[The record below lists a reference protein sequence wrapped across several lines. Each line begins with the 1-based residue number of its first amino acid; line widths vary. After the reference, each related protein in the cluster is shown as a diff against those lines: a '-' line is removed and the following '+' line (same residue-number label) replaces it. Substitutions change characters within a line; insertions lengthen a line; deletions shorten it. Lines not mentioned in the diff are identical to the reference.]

1 MKQLI
6 LRGWLVALLLGGC
19 SLASGDG
26 PSSGK
31 EIVSQANEG
40 DKIAF
45 DVVKI
50 DDLVVKI
57 LRAQSEPAFHERF
70 KKYTPPPDIK
80 IAVGDTVSVVI
91 WEAAANGLFGN
102 SLTELSVS
110 PGVTSRLFGTA
121 TPGTGALLSTGES
134 ITAFASDAVIQ
145 LLGLSQAGGRAGIG
159 SLAGGAQAPLAPGAP
174 EGLTA
179 PPGTA
184 QGLAAPGPAQ
194 GFTAPGAA
202 QGLAAAPGFGA
213 APGQELG
220 GVAGL
225 GLSGLGLGA
234 QQAAP
239 FGRAPTDASASAQA
253 RTSLGA
259 PGAPSQK
266 LQELL
271 QEATTSGRPGTRIPD
286 QQVGPDGAI
295 SIPYAGRIATAGH
308 TTAEVERTIEK
319 QLGPKALEPHAIVVI
334 RRSLANSVSIA
345 GEALKAGRVPLSAG
359 GDRLLQVIAAASG
372 GAAVPPHEGFVQLS
386 RNGITATVPL
396 KTLGGH
402 PEEDIFAEPDDVLT
416 LVRRPKTFSTFG
428 AAGKNTA
435 ITFDAE
441 KLSLAEAL
449 AKAGGLVDERADPR
463 AVFLFRYEPVGL
475 VQALGQ
481 PIATAAPEGV
491 SPIVYRLDLSD
502 AKSYPLARE
511 FRVRDKDI
519 IFVANAEARE
529 VYKFFSAL
537 SKVTGPVITGFL
549 TCQSTNC

>member
-1 MKQLI
+1 MKRAI
-6 LRGWLVALLLGGC
+6 LCCCLVMLLLTGC
-19 SLASGDG
+19 SWLSPG
-26 PSSGK
+26 PSG
-31 EIVSQANEG
+31 EDVIAQASDG

-45 DVVKI
+45 DVVKV
-50 DDLVVKI
+50 DDAVVNL
-57 LRAQSEPAFHERF
+57 LRGQGEPAFHERF

-110 PGVTSRLFGTA
+110 PGVTSRLFGTP

-145 LLGLSQAGGRAGIG
+145 LLGLSQAGAPAGPG
-159 SLAGGAQAPLAPGAP
+159 TLAGEAQGPLAPGAP
-174 EGLTA
+174 EGLMA
-179 PPGTA
+179 PPGA
-184 QGLAAPGPAQ
+184 AQ
-194 GFTAPGAA
+194 GFAAPGAA
-202 QGLAAAPGFGA
+202 QGFAPAGAAQGLA

-220 GVAGL
+220 GAAGL
-225 GLSGLGLGA
+225 GLSSLGLGA
-234 QQAAP
+234 QQTAP
-239 FGRAPTDASASAQA
+239 FARAPTDASASAQA
-253 RTSLGA
+253 RASLGA
-259 PGAPSQK
+259 PGASSQK

-271 QEATTSGRPGTRIPD
+271 QEATASGRPGTRIPD
-286 QQVGPDGAI
+286 QQVGSDGAI
-295 SIPYAGRIATAGH
+295 SIPYAGRIAAAGR

-319 QLGPKALEPHAIVVI
+319 QLGPKALEPHAIVAI
-334 RRSLANSVSIA
+334 RRSVANSVTVS
-345 GEALKAGRVPLSAG
+345 GEALKAGRVPLSAR

-372 GAAVPPHEGFVQLS
+372 GAAIPQHEVFVQLS
-386 RNGITATVPL
+386 RNGNTAAVPL
-396 KTLGGH
+396 KTLVEH
-402 PEEDIFAEPDDVLT
+402 PEEDIFAEPGDILT

-428 AAGKNTA
+428 ATGKNTA
-435 ITFDAE
+435 ITFDSE

-449 AKAGGLVDERADPR
+449 AKAGGLVDDRADPR

-475 VQALGQ
+475 VRALGQ

-529 VYKFFSAL
+529 LYKFFSAL

-549 TCQSTNC
+549 TCQSTTC

>member
-50 DDLVVKI
+50 DDSVVKV
-57 LRAQSEPAFHERF
+57 LRAQGEPAFQERF

-145 LLGLSQAGGRAGIG
+145 LLGLSEAGRRAGVG
-159 SLAGGAQAPLAPGAP
+159 NLAGGAQAPLAPGAP

-184 QGLAAPGPAQ
+184 QGLAAPGP
-194 GFTAPGAA
+194 A

-295 SIPYAGRIATAGH
+295 SIPYAGRIAAAGH
-308 TTAEVERTIEK
+308 TTAEVERTIEN

-334 RRSLANSVSIA
+334 RRSVANSVSVA
-345 GEALKAGRVPLSAG
+345 GEALKAGRVPLSGG

-372 GAAVPPHEGFVQLS
+372 GAAVPQHE
-386 RNGITATVPL
+386 
-396 KTLGGH
+396 
-402 PEEDIFAEPDDVLT
+402 IF
-416 LVRRPKTFSTFG
+416 
-428 AAGKNTA
+428 
-435 ITFDAE
+435 
-441 KLSLAEAL
+441 
-449 AKAGGLVDERADPR
+449 
-463 AVFLFRYEPVGL
+463 
-475 VQALGQ
+475 
-481 PIATAAPEGV
+481 
-491 SPIVYRLDLSD
+491 
-502 AKSYPLARE
+502 
-511 FRVRDKDI
+511 
-519 IFVANAEARE
+519 
-529 VYKFFSAL
+529 
-537 SKVTGPVITGFL
+537 
-549 TCQSTNC
+549 

>member
-1 MKQLI
+1 MKRTI
-6 LRGWLVALLLGGC
+6 LYCCLAMLLLAGC
-19 SLASGDG
+19 SWVSAG
-26 PSSGK
+26 PTGG
-31 EIVSQANEG
+31 EVVSQASDG

-45 DVVKI
+45 DVVKV
-50 DDLVVKI
+50 DDAVVSV
-57 LRAQSEPAFHERF
+57 LREQGEPAFHERF
-70 KKYTPPPDIK
+70 KKYTPPAAIK

-102 SLTELSVS
+102 SLTELSVP

-121 TPGTGALLSTGES
+121 APGTGALLSTGES

-145 LLGLSQAGGRAGIG
+145 LLGQSQAGGPPGVG
-159 SLAGGAQAPLAPGAP
+159 SLAGGAQAPLVPGAAQ
-174 EGLTA
+174 GLTA
-179 PPGTA
+179 PGTA
-184 QGLAAPGPAQ
+184 QGS
-194 GFTAPGAA
+194 TPGAA
-202 QGLAAAPGFGA
+202 QGLAAAPG
-213 APGQELG
+213 QELG
-220 GVAGL
+220 GAAGL
-225 GLSGLGLGA
+225 GLSGLGA

-239 FGRAPTDASASAQA
+239 FGRASTDASASAQA
-253 RTSLGA
+253 RASLGA

-271 QEATTSGRPGTRIPD
+271 QEATANGRPGTRIPD
-286 QQVGPDGAI
+286 QQVGPDGGI
-295 SIPYAGRIATAGH
+295 SIPYAGRIAAAGR

-319 QLGPKALEPHAIVVI
+319 QLGPKALEPHAIVAV
-334 RRSLANSVSIA
+334 RRSIANSVTVT
-345 GEALKAGRVPLSAG
+345 GEALKAGRVPLSGG

-372 GAAVPPHEGFVQLS
+372 GAAVPQHEVFVQLS
-386 RNGITATVPL
+386 RNGTTATIPL
-396 KTLGGH
+396 KTLVEH
-402 PEEDIFAEPDDVLT
+402 PEEDIFAEPGDVLT

-428 AAGKNTA
+428 ATGKNTA
-435 ITFDAE
+435 ITFDGE

-449 AKAGGLVDERADPR
+449 AKAGGLVDERADPQ

-481 PIATAAPEGV
+481 PIATGAPEGV

-549 TCQSTNC
+549 TCQSANC

>member
-1 MKQLI
+1 M
-6 LRGWLVALLLGGC
+6 LLLTGC
-19 SLASGDG
+19 SWLSAG
-26 PSSGK
+26 PTGG
-31 EIVSQANEG
+31 EVIAQAGEG

-45 DVVKI
+45 DIVKVDDAVV
-50 DDLVVKI
+50 DV
-57 LRAQSEPAFHERF
+57 LRAQGEPAFHERF

-80 IAVGDTVSVVI
+80 IGVGDTVSVVI

-102 SLTELSVS
+102 SLTELSVP

-145 LLGLSQAGGRAGIG
+145 LLGLSQAGGRAGVG
-159 SLAGGAQAPLAPGAP
+159 SLAGGAQAPL
-174 EGLTA
+174 
-179 PPGTA
+179 
-184 QGLAAPGPAQ
+184 
-194 GFTAPGAA
+194 APGAA

-234 QQAAP
+234 QQTAP

-271 QEATTSGRPGTRIPD
+271 QEATASGRPGTRIPD
-286 QQVGPDGAI
+286 QQVGPDGGI
-295 SIPYAGRIATAGH
+295 SIPYAGRIAAAGH

-319 QLGPKALEPHAIVVI
+319 RLGPKALEPHAIVAI
-334 RRSLANSVSIA
+334 RRSVANSVTVT
-345 GEALKAGRVPLSAG
+345 GEALKAGRVPLSGG

-372 GAAVPPHEGFVQLS
+372 GAAIPQHEVFVQLS

-396 KTLGGH
+396 KTLVEH

-428 AAGKNTA
+428 ATGKNTA
-435 ITFDAE
+435 ITFDSE

-519 IFVANAEARE
+519 IFVANAEGRE

>member
-1 MKQLI
+1 MKSRLGSGHHATMKRVI
-6 LRGWLVALLLGGC
+6 LCGWLVALLLGGC

-26 PSSGK
+26 PSSGN

-50 DDLVVKI
+50 DDSVVKI

-70 KKYTPPPDIK
+70 KEYTPPPDIK
-80 IAVGDTVSVVI
+80 IAVGDSVSVVI
-91 WEAAANGLFGN
+91 WEATANGLFGN

-121 TPGTGALLSTGES
+121 TGGTGALLSTGES

-145 LLGLSQAGGRAGIG
+145 LLGRSEAGGRAGVG
-159 SLAGGAQAPLAPGAP
+159 TLAGAPQEALQPGAAQ
-174 EGLTA
+174 GLTA
-179 PPGTA
+179 PGTA
-184 QGLAAPGPAQ
+184 QGLPG
-194 GFTAPGAA
+194 T
-202 QGLAAAPGFGA
+202 
-213 APGQELG
+213 PGQQLG
-220 GVAGL
+220 GAAGL
-225 GLSGLGLGA
+225 GVGLGLGA
-234 QQAAP
+234 QQTTP
-239 FGRAPTDASASAQA
+239 FGAAPTDTSTFAQA
-253 RTSLGA
+253 RASLGP

-266 LQELL
+266 LQEVL

-295 SIPYAGRIATAGH
+295 SIPYAGRIAAAGH

-319 QLGPKALEPHAIVVI
+319 QLGPKALEPHAIVVV
-334 RRSLANSVSIA
+334 RRSVANSVAVA
-345 GEALKAGRVPLSAG
+345 GEALKAGRVPLSGG

-372 GAAVPPHEGFVQLS
+372 GAAVPQHEVFVQLS
-386 RNGITATVPL
+386 RAGFTATIPL
-396 KTLGGH
+396 ATLVEH
-402 PEEDIFAEPDDVLT
+402 PEENIFAEPGDVLT
-416 LVRRPKTFSTFG
+416 LVRRPKTFSAFG
-428 AAGKNTA
+428 ATGKNTA
-435 ITFDAE
+435 ITFDSE

-449 AKAGGLVDERADPR
+449 AKAGGLVDERADPQ
-463 AVFLFRYEPVGL
+463 AVFLFRHEPVGI

-491 SPIVYRLDLSD
+491 SPVVYRLDLSD
-502 AKSYPLARE
+502 AKSYPLAQE

-519 IFVANAEARE
+519 IFVANAGTRE
-529 VYKFFSAL
+529 LYKFVAAL

-549 TCQSTNC
+549 TCQSTTC